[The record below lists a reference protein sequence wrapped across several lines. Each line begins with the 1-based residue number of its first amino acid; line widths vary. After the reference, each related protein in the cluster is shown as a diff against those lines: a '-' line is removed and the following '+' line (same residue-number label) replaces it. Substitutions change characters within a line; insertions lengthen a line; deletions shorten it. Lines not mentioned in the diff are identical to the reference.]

1 MGLELTMAITPISE
15 QRRGQ
20 ARRPARHLRPS
31 GVKGRSGLEA
41 AAHDT
46 ARASTAPPPIAV
58 VLLFALADTRTRTS
72 PLMREAFNQ
81 AVAAALGNLE
91 QEAGEVRRGGTGG
104 AATW

>member
-58 VLLFALADTRTRTS
+58 VLLFALADTRTS
-72 PLMREAFNQ
+72 LLMREAFNR

-91 QEAGEVRRGGTGG
+91 QDAGEVRRGGTGG